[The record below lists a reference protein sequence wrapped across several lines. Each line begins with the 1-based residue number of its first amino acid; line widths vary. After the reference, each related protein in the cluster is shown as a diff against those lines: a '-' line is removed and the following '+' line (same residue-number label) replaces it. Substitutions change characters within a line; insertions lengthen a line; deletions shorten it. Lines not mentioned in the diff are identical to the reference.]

1 MNGLR
6 VRSSWKLPFLWVSSF
21 PTSVYLAM
29 EMVLR
34 EAKRCPQRDGQV
46 MPPMEAFVDG
56 DTDANL
62 RGFQNNSHKCILFG
76 KLKVCLS
83 FQTGV
88 ATAGV

>member
-1 MNGLR
+1 
-6 VRSSWKLPFLWVSSF
+6 
-21 PTSVYLAM
+21 
-29 EMVLR
+29 
-34 EAKRCPQRDGQV
+34 

-88 ATAGV
+88 ATAGVWSGYEESGGRGAMHWKLPQGVAWCKEDYDKRGPIN